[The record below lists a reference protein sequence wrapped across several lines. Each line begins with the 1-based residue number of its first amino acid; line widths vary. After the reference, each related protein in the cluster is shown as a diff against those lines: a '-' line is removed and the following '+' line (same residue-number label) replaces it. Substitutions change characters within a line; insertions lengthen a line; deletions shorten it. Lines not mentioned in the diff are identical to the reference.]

1 MTNLLIILLGIPVY
15 NELLFSCCSPNSLFV
30 FVFQQFRYN
39 VSWYGSLWVLDTW
52 MSFLDVYTH
61 GFYQIWKVF
70 SHYFFK
76 YSMCPFLFSFWTLIM
91 CLFAW
96 RCSMGPLISVQFSLV
111 FLFSDSV
118 ISIVV
123 CSWFF
128 IPPGPICLWVP
139 LVNFSFQKC
148 FCAFQLQKGS
158 QKGGKRKIKVDG
170 EKEKGP
176 SLLNPLEVTSVQQK
190 VA

>member
-1 MTNLLIILLGIPVY
+1 MSCFFLAVLQILSLS
-15 NELLFSCCSPNSLFV
+15 LSLNSLDIM
-30 FVFQQFRYN
+30 YLGM
-39 VSWYGSLWVLDTW
+39 GSLWVLDTW

-76 YSMCPFLFSFWTLIM
+76 YSTCPFLFSFWTLIM
-91 CLFAW
+91 CLSAW

-118 ISIVV
+118 IFIVV

-139 LVNFSFQKC
+139 LVNFSFQFLC
-148 FCAFQLQKGS
+148 LSAPERFPKG
-158 QKGGKRKIKVDG
+158 R
-170 EKEKGP
+170 KEKNWSGWGKGKGP
-176 SLLNPLEVTSVQQK
+176 QSFKYPRSHFNPTKSGLEQWGEV
-190 VA
+190 